1 VTGESNSPGVR
12 DSLVATLVGGIA
24 VLLWSLLA
32 FLTVAAGDIPPFQLL
47 AMTFSIAFVAM
58 MAVLLRRGLSALS
71 VLQQPWQAWALGVG
85 ALFGYH
91 AFYFVALQNAP
102 PVEASLIA
110 FLWPLLLVL
119 FSALAPGGQLR
130 WFHVAGALLGF
141 AGAVLLVSG
150 GMLAFKT
157 QFWPGY
163 LAAFVCA
170 LIWSGYSVANRRFGR
185 VPSAVVGGYCGVV
198 AVLGYFFH
206 LVFEKTVFPTDGLQW
221 LAVLGLGLGPVGL
234 AFFVWDYGTKRGS
247 LPVLGALS
255 YGAPLF
261 STLLLIAF
269 GRAQGTWVV
278 GVACLLI
285 VAGALLAAQELL
297 LRRKAA
303 VAAPPPA
310 NGKTQAPPA

>member
-1 VTGESNSPGVR
+1 MTGDRKG
-12 DSLVATLVGGIA
+12 LVATLVGGIA

-32 FLTVAAGDIPPFQLL
+32 LLTVAAGEIPPFQLL

-58 MAVLLRRGLSALS
+58 MALLLRRGLSALS

-119 FSALAPGGQLR
+119 LSALAPGGQLR
-130 WFHVAGALLGF
+130 WFHLLGALLGF

-150 GMLAFKT
+150 GMLAFKA
-157 QFWPGY
+157 QFWLGY
-163 LAAFVCA
+163 LSAFVCA
-170 LIWSGYSVANRRFGR
+170 LVWSSYSVANRRFGQ
-185 VPSAVVGGYCGVV
+185 VSSEAVGGYCGVV

-206 LVFEKTVFPTDGLQW
+206 LVFEKTVIPADGLQW

-234 AFFVWDYGTKRGS
+234 AFSVWDYGTKHGS
-247 LPVLGALS
+247 LPVLGAFS
-255 YGAPLF
+255 YAAPLL

-269 GRAQGTWVV
+269 GRAEGTWIV
-278 GVACLLI
+278 GLACLLI
-285 VAGALLAAQELL
+285 VGGALLAAQELL
-297 LRRKAA
+297 FRRRPAA
-303 VAAPPPA
+303 AAPPPA
-310 NGKTQAPPA
+310 NGKAQAPPA